1 MTWDI
6 VIHRGLLIDGSGSQ
20 GTIADIALAAGRIA
34 GIGPSLPGDTISDQV
49 VASLVNRLATLR
61 PSAARTWPAVSG
73 RRGDMEICTASQ
85 EGFRPQLLSNGDRLG
100 YGRHCGSAGLRAV
113 T

>member
-34 GIGPSLPGDTISDQV
+34 AIGPSLAGD
-49 VASLVNRLATLR
+49 ASKIIDA
-61 PSAARTWPAVSG
+61 
-73 RRGDMEICTASQ
+73 
-85 EGFRPQLLSNGDRLG
+85 EGL
-100 YGRHCGSAGLRAV
+100 AV
-113 T
+113 TPGFTTLPRRENNDRPRMMTAL